1 LPALLPDQ
9 RDRDDRQA
17 WVGALLQDGSRVHP
31 RHLHLAGDEGL
42 NMLAAPGR
50 VLDRDIQ
57 AVLLKESLLLSEV
70 SPSEW
75 QIRLW
80 LEAGHEGERFSL
92 AFSRRWLSLA
102 LRLALAGLASVA
114 PAPVPARRRSSPKK
128 QQEKK
133 QLLID
138 A

>member
-1 LPALLPDQ
+1 
-9 RDRDDRQA
+9 
-17 WVGALLQDGSRVHP
+17 
-31 RHLHLAGDEGL
+31 
-42 NMLAAPGR
+42 MLAAPGR

-75 QIRLW
+75 QIHLW

-114 PAPVPARRRSSPKK
+114 PAPAPARRRSSPKK
-128 QQEKK
+128 QQEEK

>member
-31 RHLHLAGDEGL
+31 RHLHLAGDEDL

-50 VLDRDIQ
+50 VLDHDIQ

-102 LRLALAGLASVA
+102 LRLASVA
-114 PAPVPARRRSSPKK
+114 PAPARRCSSPKK
-128 QQEKK
+128 QQEEK